1 MQGREPSAALG
12 LASVLLCPLQRR
24 AWPAPFPVAA
34 RNADTGDGSGRW
46 GVAGGAGGR
55 AHVHPDSCP
64 LPPTICLCSRWSLPT
79 VSHALHLK
87 YPVTLCVLFLFD
99 YKKAVKAK
107 GSTLSPSP

>member
-1 MQGREPSAALG
+1 MQGREPGAALG

-34 RNADTGDGSGRW
+34 RNADTGDRGGRW

-64 LPPTICLCSRWSLPT
+64 PPPTVCFCSRWGLPT
-79 VSHALHLK
+79 ASHALHLK
-87 YPVTLCVLFLFD
+87 SVTLRVLFPFN
-99 YKKAVKAK
+99 YKQAVKAK